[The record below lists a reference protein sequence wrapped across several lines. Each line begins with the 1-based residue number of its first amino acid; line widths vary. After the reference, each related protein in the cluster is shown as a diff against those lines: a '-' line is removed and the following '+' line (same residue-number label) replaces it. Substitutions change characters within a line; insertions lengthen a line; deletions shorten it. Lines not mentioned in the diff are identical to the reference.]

1 MFLKE
6 KPILD
11 VNLEQQ
17 IVLQEL
23 IFPLNIN
30 MIVAFSLNQKKL
42 EIGKVVS
49 FDNSNVIIHLFK
61 NILQSKLIIW
71 TVSEPQ

>member
-1 MFLKE
+1 MMCLKE
-6 KPILD
+6 NP
-11 VNLEQQ
+11 
-17 IVLQEL
+17 
-23 IFPLNIN
+23 IN
-30 MIVAFSLNQKKL
+30 MIIDFSLNQKKL